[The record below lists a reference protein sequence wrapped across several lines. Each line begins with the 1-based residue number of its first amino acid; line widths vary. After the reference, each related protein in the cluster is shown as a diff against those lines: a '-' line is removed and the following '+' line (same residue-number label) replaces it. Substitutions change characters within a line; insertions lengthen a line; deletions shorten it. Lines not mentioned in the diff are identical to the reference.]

1 MISGGLLSFSRFF
14 PVRGGWA
21 PIGLLLCLA
30 ILPPAAD
37 FSFAADLLVV
47 SASEQLALAD
57 LLFDRAEYDAAVVE
71 YRRFRHFFGDHPRAA
86 YADFRT
92 GLSLFLDREVE
103 KALPLFESLAVDDKD
118 RTWNLE
124 ALLMVSRCLAALGR
138 TDQAVGV
145 LTERLAA
152 TTDSDAA
159 DRIRYQI
166 SWLYLEA
173 GPILDVPAVDRA
185 AAALDAISRDG
196 RERYRVDDLTES
208 LRDLRNDPDAFLLSG
223 KNPTL
228 AGALALFPGAGY
240 LYCGRY
246 HDALMSFLFIGGLAV
261 AAYEC
266 FTDDLEAMGAVIGLV
281 GCGFYAGSVYGSVSA
296 AHKDN
301 RARSREFLDRLRE
314 LRVDALPT
322 VEGDGAV
329 VRVRLPF

>member
-92 GLSLFLDREVE
+92 GLSFFLDREVE

-124 ALLMVSRCLAALGR
+124 PLPGR
-138 TDQAVGV
+138 P
-145 LTERLAA
+145 RP
-152 TTDSDAA
+152 
-159 DRIRYQI
+159 DRPGRGRFDRT
-166 SWLYLEA
+166 A
-173 GPILDVPAVDRA
+173 GR
-185 AAALDAISRDG
+185 
-196 RERYRVDDLTES
+196 
-208 LRDLRNDPDAFLLSG
+208 
-223 KNPTL
+223 
-228 AGALALFPGAGY
+228 
-240 LYCGRY
+240 
-246 HDALMSFLFIGGLAV
+246 H
-261 AAYEC
+261 
-266 FTDDLEAMGAVIGLV
+266 
-281 GCGFYAGSVYGSVSA
+281 
-296 AHKDN
+296 H
-301 RARSREFLDRLRE
+301 
-314 LRVDALPT
+314 
-322 VEGDGAV
+322 
-329 VRVRLPF
+329 